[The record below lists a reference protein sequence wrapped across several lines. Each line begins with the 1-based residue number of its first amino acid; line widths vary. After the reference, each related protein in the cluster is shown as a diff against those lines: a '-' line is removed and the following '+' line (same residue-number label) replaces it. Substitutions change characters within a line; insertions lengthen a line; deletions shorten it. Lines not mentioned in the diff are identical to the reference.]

1 MLHRRDIIGPS
12 WPSKQPGGS
21 ALPRAALPRPQAVRG
36 APPYVSG
43 GPRQVGSRGLFDA
56 ELRWVVGGGPV
67 GGLGDGTGLNLNK
80 FDRETMAPQSDRN
93 FKDAPSAYN
102 TFFTTVARRY
112 RSGFWC
118 LRNPIIADADTGHG
132 GITATMKC
140 LGS

>member
-1 MLHRRDIIGPS
+1 MSPEDRAKSAPVDYLMLS
-12 WPSKQPGGS
+12 C
-21 ALPRAALPRPQAVRG
+21 A
-36 APPYVSG
+36 
-43 GPRQVGSRGLFDA
+43 GL
-56 ELRWVVGGGPV
+56 WVAGQW
-67 GGLGDGTGLNLNK
+67 GLGDGTGLNLNK
-80 FDRETMAPQSDRN
+80 FDRETMAAQSDRN